1 MQFQKFFTLLQL
13 LVELINKLLEL
24 IDILKEWI

>member
-1 MQFQKFFTLLQL
+1 MKYHNFFMLLQL

>member
-13 LVELINKLLEL
+13 LVEFINKLLEL

>member
-1 MQFQKFFTLLQL
+1 MTYKKFFMLLQL